1 MMKPAIG
8 YTRISDRGANGS
20 ELSLQRQAE
29 EIQAWCARN
38 GFKLVDT
45 FSDVGKSGRKLQRDG
60 LHSAIKECSLR
71 KATLVAFS
79 LDRIARDQ
87 KVLERLKA
95 EKVAFRALDV
105 VDASETT
112 LDIMMFFAKM
122 YSQMVSTK
130 MKRYHLHRKEQV
142 AKGASKPHPLPQA
155 KPNPIKSRANAAKAR
170 TKHVEQSAIRN
181 EYAWEKIEPLHKQG
195 LSTRVI
201 AQELNN
207 KGFYGASGKQWN
219 HVSVYRIINR
229 KKKEMAV

>member
-1 MMKPAIG
+1 MKTAIG
-8 YTRISDRGANGS
+8 YVRLSDRGANGS

-29 EIQAWCARN
+29 EIATWCARN
-38 GFKLVDT
+38 GFELMDT
-45 FSDVGKSGRKLQRDG
+45 FSDVGKSGRKLQREG

-95 EKVAFRALDV
+95 EKIAFRALDV

-122 YSQMVSTK
+122 YSQMVSAK
-130 MKRYHLHRKEQV
+130 MRRYHKHRKELVEKGV
-142 AKGASKPHPLPQA
+142 AQPHPLPVA
-155 KPNPIKSRANAAKAR
+155 KPDKAKSRENAKKAR
-170 TKHVEQSAIRN
+170 LVHVDKATKRKD
-181 EYAWEKIEPLHKQG
+181 YAWEKIQPMYVEG

-201 AQELNN
+201 AARLND
-207 KGFYGASGKQWN
+207 KGFYGASGKPWN
-219 HVSVYRIINR
+219 HVSVHRIIRSNV
-229 KKKEMAV
+229 AV

>member
-1 MMKPAIG
+1 MMKAAIG

-29 EIQAWCARN
+29 EIQAWCIRN
-38 GFKLVDT
+38 GYELVDT

-71 KATLVAFS
+71 KATLIAFS

-105 VDASETT
+105 VDASEIS
-112 LDIMMFFAKM
+112 LDMLMFFSKM
-122 YSQMVSTK
+122 YSQMVSAK
-130 MKRYHLHRKEQV
+130 MKRYHLHRKELVEKGV
-142 AKGASKPHPLPQA
+142 AKPHPLPEA
-155 KPNPIKSRANAAKAR
+155 KPDPIKSRANAEKAR
-170 TKHVEQSAIRN
+170 AKHVQQSKTRN
-181 EYAWEKIEPLHKQG
+181 DYAWEKIEPLHKDG

-201 AQELNN
+201 AKNLNE
-207 KGFYGASGKQWN
+207 KGFYGASGKPWN
-219 HVSVYRIINR
+219 HVSVCRII
-229 KKKEMAV
+229 KSKVAV